1 MIPLNIS
8 SWSFIS
14 LFITGFIS
22 LHAQY
27 SHFPIT
33 HLDWELIDFEE
44 PSISVVSSVEEMD
57 ESMLP
62 AIEDLPQVT
71 LDSDSPFS
79 YHSSSDDSINALTV
93 GLSPVDSDESYLI
106 DSPLPSYKQNSPKIV
121 STEPTPSLSV
131 KILRFLEDLFVLD
144 KNATDVSSFTY
155 SSLIAHRTN
164 HSFYLESHDFPHG
177 SVEAITISKLTL
189 PHAHPLNAN
198 DSIDRSASKKSTNK
212 PTSLKA
218 IFSKNANPTPNSR
231 DSEMTAISPDAILH
245 LAHPFHHS
253 PPLSLDT
260 TNISN
265 SSNYI
270 PPSKSNKISTMPNKK
285 TEENYSRPHPNA
297 FFNVFAAKFDEGNLQ
312 DRPYYFQRQRR
323 ANYTY
328 VWEMTDFD
336 DYNSTYND
344 TLAFSDGNYSNDTF
358 TIIIKPLKDG
368 AAVGTG
374 DLNNSSAT
382 QGVANNMPVFP
393 DNGIWSPSSRT
404 YSNFLTFTNSTLP
417 TVNVDASAVKYF
429 MNWYYGDWEAEQNG
443 NNFNLVYY
451 SAAPEPSTY
460 VMTGA
465 LVCFI
470 GLNGRSRKAAIQLA
484 SALLMKLKFRQSE
497 KNSTQLNA
505 VS

>member
-1 MIPLNIS
+1 VIKILRSI
-8 SWSFIS
+8 
-14 LFITGFIS
+14 LFCQVIGFTS
-22 LHAQY
+22 ANAQY

-33 HLDWELIDFEE
+33 HFDWELIDFEKLSPTQPTAVVKNFESLHSSHVKWEQSSTAKPSLTPCNQPTEIETVTHLSRLVKVE
-44 PSISVVSSVEEMD
+44 PSEPNEGESYDFFSENHESVT
-57 ESMLP
+57 
-62 AIEDLPQVT
+62 T
-71 LDSDSPFS
+71 LD
-79 YHSSSDDSINALTV
+79 
-93 GLSPVDSDESYLI
+93 
-106 DSPLPSYKQNSPKIV
+106 Q
-121 STEPTPSLSV
+121 TEYSLSA
-131 KILRFLEDLFVLD
+131 KILRFLHSLLETDENSSRFASFENSLD
-144 KNATDVSSFTY
+144 GHSWIWKPKYLHEQEYQSS
-155 SSLIAHRTN
+155 
-164 HSFYLESHDFPHG
+164 
-177 SVEAITISKLTL
+177 
-189 PHAHPLNAN
+189 
-198 DSIDRSASKKSTNK
+198 
-212 PTSLKA
+212 A
-218 IFSKNANPTPNSR
+218 IFSST
-231 DSEMTAISPDAILH
+231 ILQI
-245 LAHPFHHS
+245 AHPFHH
-253 PPLSLDT
+253 PPPSSLDT

-265 SSNYI
+265 SSNHLI
-270 PPSKSNKISTMPNKK
+270 ESKANKDFTVPNKK
-285 TEENYSRPHPNA
+285 TEENYSRPQPNA